1 MLSFKS
7 FLVFHLTFR
16 FLINYEFYFVN
27 GVMESSNF
35 IPSRS
40 NQSIIKEIN
49 PAYSLEEL
57 MLNLMIQ
64 SFGHLMQRADSLEKT
79 LIHGKIEG
87 KRRGWDG

>member
-7 FLVFHLTFR
+7 FLVFHLTFK
-16 FLINYEFYFVN
+16 FLINFEFYFVN

-57 MLNLMIQ
+57 MLNLKLQ
-64 SFGHLMQRADSLEKT
+64 YFDHLMQRANSLENILK
-79 LIHGKIEG
+79 LGKIEG
-87 KRRGWDG
+87 KRRRGQ